1 MAKNVLKTKRK
12 TVAVTPYVVDRFGAP
27 VSGSVVPVDTVPASI
42 AIDAAMPKAPNSM
55 SLRRPVRSMSGKA
68 TSDARKYSVPFAAA
82 RSRDMAGLN
91 PREFSKR
98 KVA

>member
-1 MAKNVLKTKRK
+1 MAKKLLKTKRK
-12 TVAVTPYVVDRFGAP
+12 TVAVTPYVVVSCGAP
-27 VSGSVVPVDTVPASI
+27 SSSKVPVDTDPARMPI
-42 AIDAAMPKAPNSM
+42 EAHMPKAPNSM

-68 TSDARKYSVPFAAA
+68 IRDARKYSVPLAAPN
-82 RSRDMAGLN
+82 RRDKAGSK